1 MLKKRSEEL
10 KNPIQIKINIDFQD
24 YIALALALISSI
36 SVPFFFPKSFYI
48 YLLAFTLLLSI
59 FVEKKVQI
67 LILVNSLIFLFTF
80 RFFTLNILEISVI
93 NFILSSNSFISLFGL
108 GVLFV
113 VLSISIICNLTIVLK
128 PKNQQY
134 LDYCNT
140 FSSVSFIVIALIYSV
155 LIVQNNDYFVSS
167 LVTSM
172 EVNFSFL
179 AMIYLCFTLII
190 NLFYVSFSLIF
201 LFFLAYNKIGSLVNP
216 PSKKGIEKRVKKK
229 ANKKNKAKKSKDH
242 KVRGV

>member
-1 MLKKRSEEL
+1 MFKKRSEEL
-10 KNPIQIKINIDFQD
+10 KNPIQIKINIVFQD
-24 YIALALALISSI
+24 YLALALAFISSI
-36 SVPFFFPKSFYI
+36 SVPLFFPKSLYI

-80 RFFTLNILEISVI
+80 RIFPLNISEISVI
-93 NFILSSNSFISLFGL
+93 DFILLSNSFISLFGL

-113 VLSISIICNLTIVLK
+113 VLSITIICNLTIVFK

-155 LIVQNNDYFVSS
+155 LFVQNNDNFVFSPA
-167 LVTSM
+167 TSM

-179 AMIYLCFTLII
+179 TTIYLCFILIVNI
-190 NLFYVSFSLIF
+190 YYVFFSLIF
-201 LFFLAYNKIGSLVNP
+201 LFFFAFNKLSSLVNP
-216 PSKKGIEKRVKKK
+216 PPKKGKEKRVKKK
-229 ANKKNKAKKSKDH
+229 VNKKNKVKKSKDH